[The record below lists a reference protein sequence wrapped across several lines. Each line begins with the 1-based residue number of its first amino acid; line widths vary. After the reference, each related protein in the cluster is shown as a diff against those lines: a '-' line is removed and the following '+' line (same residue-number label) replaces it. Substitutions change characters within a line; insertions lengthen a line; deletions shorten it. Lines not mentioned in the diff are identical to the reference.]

1 MPVANEKSTGT
12 SYTATAALL
21 ILTFIFVP
29 AVLIVSRPVGDM
41 SLLAAIVCS
50 AICIGLARNSWITR
64 SRLSICSIA
73 CRGGNR

>member
-1 MPVANEKSTGT
+1 MPVANESPTGT

-21 ILTFIFVP
+21 ILAFIFVP

-50 AICIGLARNSWITR
+50 AICIGLARNGWMAR
-64 SRLSICSIA
+64 SQLSIYSIA
-73 CRGGNR
+73 CRGGNQ